1 MNCRTTL
8 IGPQRLLKGAPHV
21 VRINGSIDASSFGR
35 FTHDFV
41 AAVASGQRVIPV
53 IIHSSGGNVVDAI
66 GIANLIRG
74 SPVPVAT
81 IVPSIAQ
88 SAAALILSAG
98 TEGYRYA
105 GPRATVMLHQVSL
118 AGISGSLS
126 EVSAETAELRR
137 VNGECC
143 EMMAEYCKK
152 PTDYFKNLT
161 ALHRRDLYLNA
172 SQAQAHNIINHVG
185 IPKLE
190 VRLHARLWLVNDEWR
205 NLPAAPSER
214 VVTVGGGGGGGGGG
228 TKRKRDDDDD
238 SDSDSD

>member
-8 IGPQRLLKGAPHV
+8 IGPQRLLRGTPHV
-21 VRINGSIDASSFGR
+21 VRINGAINASSFSR

-41 AAVASGQRVIPV
+41 NAVASGQRIIPV

-98 TEGYRYA
+98 TEGHRYA
-105 GPRATVMLHQVSL
+105 GPRATIMLHQVSL

-152 PTDYFKNLT
+152 PVDYFKNLT

-205 NLPAAPSER
+205 SLPVTSER
-214 VVTVGGGGGGGGGG
+214 VVTVGGSGSGGGG